1 MTSPWN
7 SQNMPDEG
15 ASGRWDPASG
25 HRYRDSVSDS
35 MRISDLATPRKIPP
49 GSGWRK
55 LVYLA
60 SAKVI
65 NPGESPRERHYRD
78 LRNRIRRHIRRQ
90 YVITLVSGKGG
101 TGTTTMTAAIGSVF
115 RECRPEN
122 VIAIDAVPGFGTL
135 SDRIDEH
142 PPGDYSAV
150 LSDTDVQGYSDIREH
165 LGQNAV
171 GLDVLAG
178 NRTSDQLRPLV
189 PAMFSGVLS
198 RLRRTHNVIVVDTAA
213 DLEHP
218 VMKPVL
224 ENTDTLVFVSGIT
237 ADQSRPVLRAVDYLA
252 SQGYHELVSRSTV
265 ILNHSAPG
273 EDSAAVAYLTERFS
287 KTGATVEV
295 MPYDAHLSKGGII
308 DVPNEVKKK
317 ARLRLFEIAA
327 GLADKFVPDT
337 ER

>member
-1 MTSPWN
+1 M
-7 SQNMPDEG
+7 
-15 ASGRWDPASG
+15 
-25 HRYRDSVSDS
+25 
-35 MRISDLATPRKIPP
+35 
-49 GSGWRK
+49 
-55 LVYLA
+55 
-60 SAKVI
+60 
-65 NPGESPRERHYRD
+65 
-78 LRNRIRRHIRRQ
+78 
-90 YVITLVSGKGG
+90 
-101 TGTTTMTAAIGSVF
+101 
-115 RECRPEN
+115 
-122 VIAIDAVPGFGTL
+122 
-135 SDRIDEH
+135 
-142 PPGDYSAV
+142 
-150 LSDTDVQGYSDIREH
+150 
-165 LGQNAV
+165 
-171 GLDVLAG
+171 
-178 NRTSDQLRPLV
+178 
-189 PAMFSGVLS
+189 
-198 RLRRTHNVIVVDTAA
+198 RRTHNVIVVDTAA